1 MIPEQALIA
10 FALSDAHTPLPPAAT
25 EAAKLILLDTLAV
38 ALAARLAGHD
48 AADRALAALDGG
60 GSASV
65 WGRTEG
71 ASPAA
76 AALANGTA
84 AETLD
89 HQEVLLEGRNN
100 GHAAVVFVP
109 ALLALADHA
118 GAVVTGSDLL
128 AATAVTLAVNRSLLL
143 ALGRGHRDAGRGMRT
158 TALGAPIAAA
168 LAGARLLRLPPDAAT
183 AALGL
188 AAGALPAGLLA
199 SLAPDNQSYAMDK
212 ELAVGLAARH
222 AVESVL
228 MAAAGVTATATAVT
242 GPRGVLATFG
252 HDTAQPLSAPE
263 GFDGLDR
270 YALKRWPTNYGTQ
283 SAIAAA
289 LDVRERLDGRS
300 VDAVTVRVKTS
311 SAESLATRK
320 LPSHSAAR
328 FSLPY
333 VVASVLLRGAP
344 EPAHFTPAAVT
355 DPAVQELMERTTLEA
370 DAAMET
376 RHRAEGVFPAHLSV
390 TPQTGA
396 VMHAEVVDPWL
407 ECDPAA
413 RREMAEGKARLAL
426 SSADPLADDLI
437 AAIGGL
443 DRAGDLGRLTQ
454 ILRRPLA

>member
-1 MIPEQALIA
+1 MTPERALIA
-10 FALSDAHTPLPPAAT
+10 FALGDAPAPLPPAAT

-38 ALAARLAGHD
+38 GLAARLAGHD
-48 AADRALAALDGG
+48 AADRALTALGDGG
-60 GSASV
+60 LATV
-65 WGRTEG
+65 WGRPEG

-100 GHAAVVFVP
+100 GHAAVVVVP

-118 GAVVTGSDLL
+118 GAAVTGADLL
-128 AATAVTLAVNRSLLL
+128 AAIATALAVNRSLLL

-158 TALGAPIAAA
+158 TALGAPIAAT
-168 LAGARLLRLPPDAAT
+168 LAGARLLRLRKDTAT

-199 SLAPDNQSYAMDK
+199 SLAPGNQSYAMDK

-228 MAAAGVTATATAVT
+228 MAATGVTATATALT

-252 HDTAQPLSAPE
+252 HDTAQPLSAPK
-263 GFDGLDR
+263 GFVGLDR

-289 LDVRERLDGRS
+289 LDVRGRLDGRPI
-300 VDAVTVRVKTS
+300 DAITVRVKTS
-311 SAESLATRK
+311 SAESLATRR
-320 LPSHSAAR
+320 LTSHSAAR

-344 EPAHFTPAAVT
+344 EPAHFTPAAVA
-355 DPAVQELMERTTLEA
+355 DPAVQTLMERTTLEA
-370 DAAMET
+370 DADLET
-376 RHRAEGVFPAHLSV
+376 RHRTEGVFPAHLSV
-390 TPQTGA
+390 APKTGA
-396 VMHAEVVDPWL
+396 VLHAEVIDPWL
-407 ECDPAA
+407 ECDAA
-413 RREMAEGKARLAL
+413 GRREMAEGKARLAL

-437 AAIGGL
+437 AAVGGL
-443 DRAGDLGRLTQ
+443 ERAGNLGRLTR
-454 ILRRPLA
+454 ILRRPLT